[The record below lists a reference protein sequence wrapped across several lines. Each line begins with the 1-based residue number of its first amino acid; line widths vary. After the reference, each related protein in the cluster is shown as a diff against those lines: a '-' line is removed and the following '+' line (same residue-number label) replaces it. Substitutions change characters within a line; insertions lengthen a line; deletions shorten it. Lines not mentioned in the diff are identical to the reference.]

1 MGPRCQRAISAAFGA
16 VLAVG
21 GGVSAEGRLTWAR
34 IGGQPAQS
42 DAGPRVEPAVGRRTP
57 TSRLA
62 AWWWFS
68 VREDVF
74 VIWGRVHI
82 VTRFVGVGTRGARRR
97 QAGLPTPRLRQA
109 GGRVV
114 PSTQVPEDSF
124 DDEGVINDGDH
135 PHRVLANGAAKR
147 INVPHAQNQVAP
159 ALGGELHRRRW
170 RDARAAAH

>member
-1 MGPRCQRAISAAFGA
+1 MVFGSHQVSPDSDRMGPRCQPAISAAFRT

-21 GGVSAEGRLTWAR
+21 GGVSAEGRLPCAR
-34 IGGQPAQS
+34 LGGQPAQA

-74 VIWGRVHI
+74 VIRHRVHI
-82 VTRFVGVGTRGARRR
+82 VTRFLGLGTRGARRR
-97 QAGLPTPRLRQA
+97 QAGR
-109 GGRVV
+109 RVV
-114 PSTQVPEDSF
+114 PSTQVLEDSF

-147 INVPHAQNQVAP
+147 VNMPNAEDEVPP
-159 ALGGELHRRRW
+159 PLGGQFYRRR
-170 RDARAAAH
+170 R